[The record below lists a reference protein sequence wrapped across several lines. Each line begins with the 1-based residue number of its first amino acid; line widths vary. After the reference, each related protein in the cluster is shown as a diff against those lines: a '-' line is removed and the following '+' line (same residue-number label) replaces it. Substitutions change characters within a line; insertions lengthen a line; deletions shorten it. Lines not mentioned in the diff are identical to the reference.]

1 MLPVVIVTS
10 VSPRLAATAIERLL
24 SRTGTVGISYAGHP
38 LQRVTRTSSE
48 VVELRDVEPEGDCAA
63 CAVASD
69 AAVAATLLADL
80 GRWTGV
86 VICLP
91 TAMAAGGLVA
101 QLDPPD
107 TGRLGLPADS
117 TIGQVPTDP
126 SAASVRSVLVVVDA
140 ATVQYDLSGDELL
153 HERGMASSDRDR
165 RSVAEAIVAQVE
177 YADTLLLSGIEDA
190 RVPEPETQ
198 LVQELLARL
207 NPGAH
212 STTWSELPEFAA
224 PSGSPCSSSVF
235 DGAAARARV
244 ELLARRHR
252 AARLGTAADSAT
264 RLGRAGLGRLGRGP
278 LLRLALTGTLSDSG
292 RVRALLDRCLLDDSE
307 YAAGPVSW
315 TAVEDPFV
323 DALGAAETEPYGVAA
338 QEWR

>member
-24 SRTGTVGISYAGHP
+24 SRTGTVGISYAGQP

-48 VVELRDVEPEGDCAA
+48 VVELRDVEPEDDCAA

-69 AAVAATLLADL
+69 APAAATLLADL

-190 RVPEPETQ
+190 RVRVVSATANSVPWSRSGA
-198 LVQELLARL
+198 ARHL
-207 NPGAH
+207 RPQ
-212 STTWSELPEFAA
+212 SR
-224 PSGSPCSSSVF
+224 PSRAGCCRSPAGSSSPGWTGCRGPPHCASGCVQ
-235 DGAAARARV
+235 G
-244 ELLARRHR
+244 
-252 AARLGTAADSAT
+252 AT
-264 RLGRAGLGRLGRGP
+264 R
-278 LLRLALTGTLSDSG
+278 
-292 RVRALLDRCLLDDSE
+292 
-307 YAAGPVSW
+307 
-315 TAVEDPFV
+315 
-323 DALGAAETEPYGVAA
+323 
-338 QEWR
+338 